1 MLGMRVL
8 LFEQDH
14 GCHFKPI
21 LDWPDNALATTS
33 THDLPTLN
41 GWWHGRDID
50 WNQRLGLVDE
60 AAARHWREHRQHER
74 NGLRHALAQDP
85 QNFREESHEADQ
97 VVDASVR
104 FLGHTRAPLVLLPL
118 EDALG
123 IDEQAN
129 LPGTLD
135 SHPNWRRRLATA
147 SRRLLDDSDAARRL
161 ELLACARQQALERDR

>member
-1 MLGMRVL
+1 M
-8 LFEQDH
+8 
-14 GCHFKPI
+14 CI
-21 LDWPDNALATTS
+21 
-33 THDLPTLN
+33 
-41 GWWHGRDID
+41 RD
-50 WNQRLGLVDE
+50 R
-60 AAARHWREHRQHER
+60 
-74 NGLRHALAQDP
+74 
-85 QNFREESHEADQ
+85 
-97 VVDASVR
+97 R